1 MREILFRGKNA
12 DDNGEWI
19 YGQYIRDVSRE
30 GTSLSKF
37 AHKIQ
42 PLRKQAYEYP
52 VDHETICQ
60 YTGLTDKNGEKI
72 WENDIVVISCEE
84 DEFFIIKW
92 DAETARFI
100 LESETLVIDFD
111 NYYSYE
117 MDIVGNIFD
126 NPDLLEKE

>member
-12 DDNGEWI
+12 DNGKWI
-19 YGQYIRDVSRE
+19 EGQYIRDVSRE

-42 PLRKQAYEYP
+42 PLREQAYAHP
-52 VDHETICQ
+52 ADPETICQ

-100 LESETLVIDFD
+100 LESETLVMDFD

-126 NPDLLEKE
+126 NPDLLKK